1 MNGSNIECL
10 KSHYQY
16 VYKHKMKD
24 IPIVNNKLKV
34 EVVGF
39 VNWGE
44 ESGKQASKVGV
55 LITPWFMNI
64 VLLPNGIMQQ
74 KIRVG
79 KTANILFL
87 DGEYSFLTQLDD
99 EFGVYLTCSLFSPMF
114 EFKTQTQAVETAT
127 AVMGQL
133 LQNDEFK
140 KAEKDK
146 KALVQKI
153 KDDETLSKVTSR
165 RDFLRGNKNNTQV
178 L

>member
-79 KTANILFL
+79 KTANILFP

-99 EFGVYLTCSLFSPMF
+99 
-114 EFKTQTQAVETAT
+114 
-127 AVMGQL
+127 
-133 LQNDEFK
+133 
-140 KAEKDK
+140 
-146 KALVQKI
+146 
-153 KDDETLSKVTSR
+153 
-165 RDFLRGNKNNTQV
+165 
-178 L
+178 

>member
-1 MNGSNIECL
+1 
-10 KSHYQY
+10 
-16 VYKHKMKD
+16 
-24 IPIVNNKLKV
+24 
-34 EVVGF
+34 
-39 VNWGE
+39 
-44 ESGKQASKVGV
+44 
-55 LITPWFMNI
+55 
-64 VLLPNGIMQQ
+64 
-74 KIRVG
+74 
-79 KTANILFL
+79 
-87 DGEYSFLTQLDD
+87 
-99 EFGVYLTCSLFSPMF
+99 MF
-114 EFKTQTQAVETAT
+114 EFKTQTQSVETAT